1 MGDLKT
7 ISPDQIVFWNW
18 GAFALNATILFTWGL
33 MALMVIGSWLMTRKL
48 RIGPEIPRWQALL
61 ELIVQ
66 TIRDQLKEITR
77 QPTGM
82 VFPFIGTLF
91 LFIALANV
99 LTIVPGYVPPT
110 ASLST
115 TAALAITV
123 FLAVP
128 IFGILNEGP
137 AAYLKHYVS
146 PTPLM
151 LPFNIIGELSRTLA
165 MAVRLFGN
173 VMSGMKVVGII
184 VAIAPLI
191 FPIFLRLLGLL
202 TGLVQAY
209 IFAVLAAVYLASGT
223 RTRKNKEQQNQP
235 SHADSE
241 TAQNSGGTQGE

>member
-7 ISPDQIVFWNW
+7 ISPDQIVFWSW
-18 GAFALNATILFTWGL
+18 GTLALNATIVFTWGL
-33 MALMVIGSWLMTRKL
+33 MAVMVIGSWLMTRRL

-66 TIRDQLKEITR
+66 TIRDQIHEITR
-77 QPTGM
+77 QPAGM
-82 VFPFIGTLF
+82 MLPFLGTLF
-91 LFIALANV
+91 LFIALANI

-128 IFGILNEGP
+128 IFGILSEGP

-209 IFAVLAAVYLASGT
+209 IFAVLAAVYIASGT
-223 RTRKNKEQQNQP
+223 RRNKEQQDQP
-235 SHADSE
+235 SQTDSDP
-241 TAQNSGGTQGE
+241 APSSGGTQEN